1 MSGTAELRELDRV
14 TAERDRA
21 LAEVERLKGL
31 LADPNYIAALHETQE
46 RETASE

>member
-21 LAEVERLKGL
+21 LAEVKHLKAL
-31 LADPNYIAALHETQE
+31 LADPNYIAALHEVQG
-46 RETASE
+46 RKTASE